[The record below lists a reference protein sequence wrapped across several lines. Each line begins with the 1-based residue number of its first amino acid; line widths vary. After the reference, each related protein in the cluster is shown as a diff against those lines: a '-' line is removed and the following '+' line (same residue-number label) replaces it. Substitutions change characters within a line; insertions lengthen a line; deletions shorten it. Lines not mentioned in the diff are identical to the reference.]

1 MPEKVADVTMDDLEE
16 EIFSEEDLRQAEQ
29 EFMKGPSAAQKEEV
43 EIKLP
48 FDMSPSKK
56 EEKTEEK

>member
-1 MPEKVADVTMDDLEE
+1 
-16 EIFSEEDLRQAEQ
+16 
-29 EFMKGPSAAQKEEV
+29 MKGPSAAQKEEV

-56 EEKTEEK
+56 RRKNRNPRIGIRRYY